1 MNTAMLFFLRFSL
14 VCFALTCIKPAHAQ
28 LIKGDEQ
35 INSRWASASQQIDG
49 QLNDWA
55 DSLNF
60 HNEETGFSFSMRNNI
75 KTLFI
80 AVKSEDSQNLNRIF
94 SRGISFSFNT
104 DGKKKAGPTIIF
116 PVIERSGQ
124 TSKAATTPTAEQ
136 VKELQKS
143 MLSNIQRINV
153 FGFSDIRD
161 GSVSLQNT
169 YGLSAAAS
177 LDVHN
182 KLVIEIAVPL
192 ELLDITTDHQA
203 IACLFEING
212 VKAPKAAYDPNRDSR
227 NTRYGYPSRGYG
239 YDRLPR
245 YNKTNEP
252 KGFWIK
258 TVLAKNLNN

>member
-1 MNTAMLFFLRFSL
+1 MKTSMLFLSRFCL
-14 VCFALTCIKPAHAQ
+14 ICFAVLNIKPAQAQ
-28 LIKGDEQ
+28 VIKGDEQ
-35 INSRWASASQQIDG
+35 INSRWATTSQKIDG

-60 HNEETGFSFSMRNNI
+60 RNAETGFSFSIRNNTQ
-75 KTLFI
+75 TLFI
-80 AVKSEDSQNLNRIF
+80 ALKSEDSQNLNMIF

-104 DGKKKAGPTIIF
+104 DGKKKPGPTIVF

-124 TSKAATTPTAEQ
+124 TKAAKTPTAER
-136 VKELQKS
+136 VKEQQKNL
-143 MLSNIQRINV
+143 LSNIQRINV
-153 FGFSDIRD
+153 YGFPDIRD

-169 YGLSAAAS
+169 YGLAAAGS
-177 LDVHN
+177 FDADN

-192 ELLDITTDHQA
+192 QLLDITTDHQP

-212 VKAPKAAYDPNRDSR
+212 VKAPKAVYDPNRDSR

-239 YDRLPR
+239 YERLPR
-245 YNKTNEP
+245 YNRTNEP